1 MVNTRMSQTRLK
13 RSTHRWIIASRW
25 HPPETAAGDHGWN
38 WERRLAGVGDLSL
51 QVAAELEDVGS
62 QMWPPPSEH
71 CGGARGIPAQM
82 IQLSLHPDQAGGDW
96 NKEQKAVGSEITYRG
111 RNEWGV
117 GARAA
122 AQVLP
127 RGLTPEGLLESS
139 EVKGASQLC
148 TEGSWGSSFHRVMR
162 PGKSRFLKSLHPG
175 SNPSSATS
183 LDKVNLGWLCRA
195 SVSSPIPWG

>member
-1 MVNTRMSQTRLK
+1 
-13 RSTHRWIIASRW
+13 
-25 HPPETAAGDHGWN
+25 
-38 WERRLAGVGDLSL
+38 
-51 QVAAELEDVGS
+51 
-62 QMWPPPSEH
+62 
-71 CGGARGIPAQM
+71 M
-82 IQLSLHPDQAGGDW
+82 IKLSLHPDQAGGDW

-148 TEGSWGSSFHRVMR
+148 TEGS
-162 PGKSRFLKSLHPG
+162 
-175 SNPSSATS
+175 
-183 LDKVNLGWLCRA
+183 
-195 SVSSPIPWG
+195 